1 MRKDLAELDGI
12 YLTCYATVKSVSY
25 PKGKHEIK
33 DILLIDICHEVS
45 GRLEKNKSGFLVPTT
60 SLKYLEDHVWCR
72 FNVYDN
78 FCGGLSLDDLE
89 EENCI
94 SFNARV
100 KTYEKGAIGTKEID
114 YTLTNF
120 ENIEVISSY
129 WF

>member
-1 MRKDLAELDGI
+1 MRKDLADLEGL

-45 GRLEKNKSGFLVPTT
+45 GRLEKTKYGFWWPITT
-60 SLKYLEDHVWCR
+60 SQKYLEDHVWCR

-78 FCGGLSLDDLE
+78 FWGGLSLDDLE
-89 EENCI
+89 EGNCI

-100 KTYEKGAIGTKEID
+100 KPYQKGAIGRKEID
-114 YTLTNF
+114 YTLTDF

-129 WF
+129 